1 MTMEKNNTNNIY
13 DFEDDGSNL
22 FVDGNEPAEENDVEG
37 EEQPVNAEPTAG
49 EEASAPPEDNA
60 EDGPAEG
67 EGAAQ
72 PQAIRVKV
80 KGREVDVPI
89 ADALNPELVRKGMAF
104 DDVYAELEQLRD
116 LRSQTDNSL
125 RELDKWAQQAGMSRA
140 EYVQYLQTTRRNQAV
155 SQEIAS
161 IREKY
166 PDIPEEAAKE
176 MAEARIKDSDAEE
189 QRAAQERRQTE
200 EAAAQEPWID
210 FVRRYPDMS
219 QVEKIPAEVLAEI
232 ENGVRPVEAMQ
243 RYETKEL
250 QKQIADLNTKI
261 GQLEQNKKNK
271 DTALPAAGN
280 SRDDKAED
288 PFLVGLGL

>member
-1 MTMEKNNTNNIY
+1 MSGYTNSAT
-13 DFEDDGSNL
+13 FDDGSNL
-22 FVDGNEPAEENDVEG
+22 FMDAPEDTTEDVQEPVEHESATDTADPDEPADKNEPEEHPADPDTTKDDVKPGIRITYMG
-37 EEQPVNAEPTAG
+37 EAKDLTYD
-49 EEASAPPEDNA
+49 EAVVL
-60 EDGPAEG
+60 
-67 EGAAQ
+67 AQ
-72 PQAIRVKV
+72 
-80 KGREVDVPI
+80 
-89 ADALNPELVRKGMAF
+89 KGMNY
-104 DDVYAELEQLRD
+104 DKILQERD
-116 LRSQTDNSL
+116 TYKATHDEADRSL
-125 RELDKWAQQAGMSRA
+125 RELGKWAKQANMTMP
-140 EYVQYLQTTRRNQAV
+140 EYVEHLQGVRRAQ
-155 SQEIAS
+155 SISREISS

-232 ENGVRPVEAMQ
+232 ESGARPVEAMQ
-243 RYETKEL
+243 RYEI
-250 QKQIADLNTKI
+250 QDMRKQISELNTKM

-288 PFLVGLGL
+288 PFLAGLGL

>member
-1 MTMEKNNTNNIY
+1 MSGYTNSAT
-13 DFEDDGSNL
+13 FDDGSDL
-22 FVDGNEPAEENDVEG
+22 FMDEPENTTQESPEPEEHESTEADVEQEEMPPADPPADPPAEAPAKPTVRIVYDG
-37 EEQPVNAEPTAG
+37 EERELTYD
-49 EEASAPPEDNA
+49 EAVTL
-60 EDGPAEG
+60 
-67 EGAAQ
+67 AQ
-72 PQAIRVKV
+72 KGLNTDRAIQRMQ
-80 KGREVDVPI
+80 
-89 ADALNPELVRKGMAF
+89 NELA
-104 DDVYAELEQLRD
+104 
-116 LRSQTDNSL
+116 
-125 RELDKWAQQAGMSRA
+125 ELDKWAQQAGMSRA

-232 ENGVRPVEAMQ
+232 ENGARPVEAMQ

-288 PFLVGLGL
+288 PFLAGLGL